1 VINNNVRLEDQEWG
15 TEHAPNFDV
24 NAAGKITV
32 IKGAS
37 GLQFGDAVGGL
48 IIIEPVS
55 VKRHSFG
62 KTILNLASNGRG
74 GSMSSSL
81 HKGNDKGWSWNAL
94 GTVKYMGDKEAPDY
108 VLSNSGNREANFS
121 GDIKFTGKKRMFLP
135 TTVITTLQ
143 LNFECF
149 TYGECERFVQFYY

>member
-1 VINNNVRLEDQEWG
+1 M
-15 TEHAPNFDV
+15 PNFDV

-37 GLQFGDAVGGL
+37 GLQFGGDAVGGL

-74 GSMSSSL
+74 GSMSSKS
-81 HKGNDKGWSWNAL
+81 K
-94 GTVKYMGDKEAPDY
+94 
-108 VLSNSGNREANFS
+108 
-121 GDIKFTGKKRMFLP
+121 IKDGVGMHWEQSSIWETKKHPIMSCLTQGIEKLTFLA
-135 TTVITTLQ
+135 I
-143 LNFECF
+143 
-149 TYGECERFVQFYY
+149 